1 MGLAILGV
9 RGMESTPR
17 LALQRSGATPR
28 PGAALVVARWNAWAR
43 LWFPET
49 GEAVWVNLDELDF
62 TPLTALGQDCAP
74 RA

>member
-1 MGLAILGV
+1 
-9 RGMESTPR
+9 MESTP
-17 LALQRSGATPR
+17 LFPLQRFGAVPR

-49 GEAVWVNLDELDF
+49 GEAAWVNLDEFDF
-62 TPLTALGQDCAP
+62 TPLTALGQDCVP

>member
-1 MGLAILGV
+1 MGSVSIGV
-9 RGMESTPR
+9 GGMESTPR
-17 LALQRSGATPR
+17 LALQRSGADPR

-49 GEAVWVNLDELDF
+49 GEAVWVKLEEFDF
-62 TPLTALGQDCAP
+62 KPLTALGQDCAP